1 MKASGFRLVELMVV
15 VSILTILAIVAYPTY
30 VSQVTKTRRTNAMGL
45 LLQDAAYLERCY
57 TLNGSYTLNGN
68 NSCTTLPYLC
78 SPSSSIYNTQS
89 NNSCDSNGYY
99 VISVNTAPSCPFP
112 CPVTSGSPPTCTYS
126 SGSAYLLTATPL
138 GTQTSDG
145 ALTLQSDGW
154 QGWANNP
161 SKNACSWQ

>member
-1 MKASGFRLVELMVV
+1 MKASGFSLVELMVV

-112 CPVTSGSPPTCTYS
+112 CPSTSSCVSSPYA
-126 SGSAYLLTATPL
+126 SGTAYLLTATPQ
-138 GTQTSDG
+138 GTQISDG
-145 ALTLQSDGW
+145 ALTLQSDNG